1 MITTKKQGN
10 KSLAEVI
17 TEVLDSGI
25 LKNGDVFENTF
36 KVLND
41 SWKLGDIL
49 DVLVDTY
56 KSKLL
61 FRIKGDY
68 RTNYKD
74 IDLIG
79 DYIKIGELNLKLL
92 SRNQFFADSVD
103 RNKWGSAY
111 YRNELTKEKIK
122 EYLDSQ
128 LLRKKLLSFADKFLK
143 EKLITKQSIHPL
155 LDLHQ
160 FKIRKEEATIEQKI
174 FALYKI
180 KILHEPVLSYLDLSN
195 QEFEFNTVK
204 NNIIKDLSTINFSDI
219 NDTTSDFSLWF
230 DKNVLKNTDNTLTSL
245 FKLTIQAIKK
255 DNINNNNNNY
265 KLPKSKYISSSREI
279 THLSANWRKLRD
291 STRNKELENNNLSRG
306 IKKELLQ
313 LLSYRSISDL
323 YHYDLPLVELFE
335 FFREDFIF
343 NLQFYKELAYL
354 KTDNPYLNRKNI
366 EDFYIDEFIM
376 KGTIGSD
383 KTVTLYTIPDKVK
396 NLYVSKPVYDKFIN
410 VIQALDYN
418 KEDFI
423 SPNTTLHFLEDFE
436 NIDEIKERFV

>member
-10 KSLAEVI
+10 KSLAEAI

-25 LKNGDVFENTF
+25 LKNENYFENI
-36 KVLND
+36 LNCFNM
-41 SWKLGDIL
+41 SWKLGDRL
-49 DVLVDTY
+49 EVLVDTY
-56 KSKLL
+56 NSKLL

-92 SRNQFFADSVD
+92 SRNQFFVDSVD
-103 RNKWGSAY
+103 KNKWGSAY
-111 YRNELTKEKIK
+111 YRNELTKEKVK
-122 EYLDSQ
+122 EYLNSQ
-128 LLRKKLLSFADKFLK
+128 LLRKKLLSLADKFLK
-143 EKLITKQSIHPL
+143 DKLINNKSTHRL
-155 LDLHQ
+155 LDLYKL
-160 FKIRKEEATIEQKI
+160 KIRKEEATIEQKI

-180 KILHEPVLSYLDLSN
+180 KILHEPVLSYFDLSN

-204 NNIIKDLSTINFSDI
+204 NNIIKDLSTIDSSDI

-230 DKNVLKNTDNTLTSL
+230 DKNVLKNTDDTLTSL

-255 DNINNNNNNY
+255 DNINNNNRY
-265 KLPKSKYISSSREI
+265 KLPKSKYISSREI

-323 YHYDLPLVELFE
+323 YDYDLPLVELFE

-410 VIQALDYN
+410 VIQVLDYN

>member
-10 KSLAEVI
+10 KSLAEAI

-25 LKNGDVFENTF
+25 LKNENYFENI
-36 KVLND
+36 LNCFNM
-41 SWKLGDIL
+41 SWKLGDRIE
-49 DVLVDTY
+49 VLVDTY
-56 KSKLL
+56 NSKLL

-103 RNKWGSAY
+103 KNKWGSAY
-111 YRNELTKEKIK
+111 YRNELTKEKVK

-128 LLRKKLLSFADKFLK
+128 LLRKKLLSLADKFLK
-143 EKLITKQSIHPL
+143 EKLITKQSIYPL
-155 LDLHQ
+155 LDLYQ

-180 KILHEPVLSYLDLSN
+180 KILHEPVLSYFDLSN

-204 NNIIKDLSTINFSDI
+204 NNIIKDLSSIDSSDI

-230 DKNVLKNTDNTLTSL
+230 DKNVLKNTDDTLTSL

-255 DNINNNNNNY
+255 DNINNNNRY

-313 LLSYRSISDL
+313 LLSYKSISDL
-323 YHYDLPLVELFE
+323 YDYDLPLVELFE